1 MSNYIFREFY
11 IPERMMG
18 SLRRYIDEK
27 IRPGNFL
34 SAVIRNDLRDACG
47 LADDE
52 NLTNLP
58 AYVAYFYN
66 EAPSICWGSQAKMV
80 AWLTVGEEE
89 RNEKANKEDDE
100 NGRREKERL

>member
-1 MSNYIFREFY
+1 MAGYRFREFY
-11 IPERMMG
+11 IPERMMP

-27 IRPGNFL
+27 KKPGNFL

-52 NLTNLP
+52 NMRNLP

-66 EAPSICWGSQAKMV
+66 EAPNICWGSQTIMD
-80 AWLTVGEEE
+80 AWLTVGAEE
-89 RNEKANKEDDE
+89 RNEKANETLDDGGRKEDQD
-100 NGRREKERL
+100 L